1 MNAQL
6 SLEKRHDL
14 LQNRLHE
21 NLQKKYTLEL
31 RINQEFEELKR
42 LEISLEKHSEQQH
55 PVKQISVEH

>member
-6 SLEKRHDL
+6 FLEKSHYL

-21 NLQKKYTLEL
+21 NLQKKHALEL

-42 LEISLEKHSEQQH
+42 LEISLEKHAEQQH
-55 PVKQISVEH
+55 AVKQISVKH

>member
-14 LQNRLHE
+14 LQIRLHE
-21 NLQKKYTLEL
+21 NLQKKHSLEF

-42 LEISLEKHSEQQH
+42 LEISLEKRSEQQH
-55 PVKQISVEH
+55 AVKQMSVEH